1 LCALVKN
8 RFPPYCSRMSFDEEL
23 ESLRTEQVDER
34 FALLDAMSV
43 SELLQIMN
51 SADAEVPKAIS
62 DVIPEINVAIDG
74 IVERMLLGG
83 RLVYLGAGT
92 SGRLGVLDAAEL
104 GPTFSVAP
112 SEVLAFI
119 AGGEDALRH
128 AVESAEDNA
137 EAGVAELQ
145 EIDFSSKDCLIGIAA
160 SGRTPYVIGSINYAN
175 KVGALTIGLTSN
187 PGSDIS
193 KVAQINIE
201 VDTGPELLAGSTRL
215 KSGTAQKLV
224 LNMISTITMIRLG
237 KTFGN
242 LMVDLQITNEKLRER
257 AVRILQSST
266 GADRAEAEQTLAASG
281 NRVKL
286 AILMILL
293 HIDANEA
300 EVRLEQASNNI
311 RTALESKL

>member
-1 LCALVKN
+1 
-8 RFPPYCSRMSFDEEL
+8 MSFDEEF

-43 SELLQIMN
+43 SELLLIMN
-51 SADAEVPKAIS
+51 EGDAEVPKAIAQ
-62 DVIPEINVAIDG
+62 VIPAMKTAIDG
-74 IVERMLLGG
+74 IVDRMLLGG

-112 SEVLAFI
+112 TEVLAFI
-119 AGGEDALRH
+119 AGGEDALRQ
-128 AVESAEDNA
+128 AVESAEDND

-145 EIDFSSKDCLIGIAA
+145 EIEFSSKDCLIGIAA
-160 SGRTPYVIGSINYAN
+160 SGRTPYVIGAINYAN
-175 KVGALTIGLTSN
+175 QVGALTIGLTSN

-193 KVAQINIE
+193 KIAQVSIE

-266 GADRAEAEQTLAASG
+266 GANRTEAEKALADSG

-286 AILMILL
+286 AILMVLL
-293 HIDANEA
+293 HIDAKEA
-300 EVRLEQASNNI
+300 EDRLKGASNKI
-311 RTALESKL
+311 RVALKTKL